1 MRIIRYFNKPEYWFR
16 PRQIFRKFQ
25 YTITRNSLGDRVKVR
40 LPWEAT
46 IQVNPR
52 ETIGQSL
59 LTLGVY
65 ELAVS
70 ETLWRLT
77 EPGDWCLD
85 VGANIGYMTGLLA
98 TKSQSAGKVFSFE
111 PHPLVFARLRANTSL
126 LADGRCAPV
135 EASQMAIGA
144 TDGKMNL
151 VEPEGFGHNEGV
163 ARLTNELKANSRTHN
178 VVIARLDSRFCGG
191 EQFGVVKVD
200 VEGFELSVFQGAA
213 KLLSQ
218 KRIRDIAFEDFEAF
232 PSDCAKLLQNHGYT
246 IFRIAKKVLGPVIW
260 DPAESRAGDFDLS
273 YEPINYLATINPQR
287 ALKLLQPRGWF
298 CLKAKKLPPKCAF

>member
-1 MRIIRYFNKPEYWFR
+1 MFFGKLNKPEYWFR
-16 PRQIFRKFQ
+16 PRQMFRKFQ
-25 YTITRNSLGDRVKVR
+25 YAIARNTLGDRVKVR
-40 LPWEAT
+40 LPWGTT
-46 IQVNPR
+46 IQVNPL
-52 ETIGQSL
+52 ETIGHSL

-98 TKSQSAGKVFSFE
+98 TKSQSGGKVFSFE
-111 PHPLVFARLRANTSL
+111 PHPLVFARLQANTND
-126 LADGRCAPV
+126 LADGKRAPV
-135 EASQMAIGA
+135 EASQMAIGV

-163 ARLTNELKANSRTHN
+163 ARLTNELQANSKTHN
-178 VVIARLDSRFCGG
+178 VVIARLDSMFCRG
-191 EQFGVVKVD
+191 EIFGVVKVD

-213 KLLSQ
+213 QLLSQ
-218 KRIRDIAFEDFEAF
+218 KRIRDIVFEDFEAF

-246 IFRIAKKVLGPVIW
+246 IFRIAKKVFGPVIW
-260 DPAESRAGDFDLS
+260 DPLELKAVDFALD
-273 YEPINYLATINPQR
+273 YEPINYLATANPQR
-287 ALKLLQPRGWF
+287 ALKLLRARGWF
-298 CLKAKKLPPKCAF
+298 CLEGKIAST